1 MENLN
6 PNIDPSKLGA
16 CILEYADTDAGKTMS
31 ALTLEDP
38 ICFINTQAKDPRVN
52 HLQIKHNKT
61 IYYFKVKP
69 GDSFDDIMN
78 DLNRWLI
85 DFRDGKKPW
94 KSLFFDDLT
103 FGQSNIRHDVE
114 DDRHSARELD
124 DEKRT
129 EARGL
134 TDRFRFE
141 KPDWGS
147 IGSMM
152 SRLTFLL
159 NQFSQYGVV
168 VVATAVARHDYPK
181 YGGGVK
187 TAPSLVGMDYSQL
200 LHGFFDFIGYIT
212 EPFSIDS
219 GMNPIIPR
227 ISFHSEDQSFMARC
241 NSLNLLKM
249 NKFRPAPLDFG
260 KIMKVVRGL

>member
-1 MENLN
+1 MQNLD
-6 PNIDPSKLGA
+6 PNIDSSKLGA

-38 ICFINTQAKDPRVN
+38 VCFINTQAKDPRIN
-52 HLQIKHNKT
+52 HLQVKHGKT
-61 IYYFKVKP
+61 IYYYNVKEN
-69 GDSFDDIMN
+69 DSFDDVMI
-78 DLNRWLI
+78 DLNKWLTQ
-85 DFRDGKKPW
+85 FNEGKRPW

-103 FGQSNIRHDVE
+103 FGQSNIRHEVE
-114 DDRHSARELD
+114 DDRHSARMLENED
-124 DEKRT
+124 KT
-129 EARGL
+129 ATRGL

-159 NQFSQYGVV
+159 NKFSQYGVV
-168 VVATAVARHDYPK
+168 VVATAIARHDYPK

-200 LHGFFDFIGYIT
+200 LQGYFDFIGYII
-212 EPFSIDS
+212 EPWKLDEE
-219 GMNPIIPR
+219 MNVVLPR
-227 ISFHSEDQSFMARC
+227 ISFHSEDQTFMARC
-241 NSLNLLKM
+241 NSIDLLKM
-249 NKFRPAPLDFG
+249 NKMKPAPLDFTR
-260 KIMKVVRGL
+260 IMKVVRGL